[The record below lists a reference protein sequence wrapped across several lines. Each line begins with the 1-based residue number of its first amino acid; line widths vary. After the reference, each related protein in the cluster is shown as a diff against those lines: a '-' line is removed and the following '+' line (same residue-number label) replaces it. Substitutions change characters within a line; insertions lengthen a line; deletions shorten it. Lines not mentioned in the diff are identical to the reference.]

1 MEKRDLIAAYAY
13 RYNGNWQKIRNAMEA
28 QEDPL
33 SHPIKEKYIT
43 IFDEEYPSSL
53 MDLQCPPWILFYQ
66 GDISLLKKPMA
77 TIVGSRNISPY
88 GKKVTEKAADILKE
102 SHVLVS
108 GMAKGADACVH
119 ERAMDGGHTIGV
131 IGSGLKT
138 CYPKENLHLYEKM
151 RQSDLIL
158 SEFPEHVGVQRYHFP
173 WRNRILAAL
182 GSLTVVTQA
191 RMHSGTMLTVNEALE
206 MNRDIYCFPYPFG
219 YPEGEGC
226 NKLIA
231 EGAMILYDISQ
242 LRDIAHRKNL
252 KE

>member
-151 RQSDLIL
+151 RQSNLIL

-252 KE
+252 RE

>member
-13 RYNGNWQKIRNAMEA
+13 RYNGNWQRIRNAIEA

>member
-1 MEKRDLIAAYAY
+1 MEKKDLIASYAY
-13 RYNGNWQKIRNAMEA
+13 RYQGNWQQIKRALEM

-33 SHPIKEKYIT
+33 PYPVNEKFIT
-43 IFDEEYPSSL
+43 IFDEAYPAPL

-77 TIVGSRNISPY
+77 TIVGSRDISEY
-88 GKKVTEKAADILKE
+88 GRKVTEKAADILKDRY
-102 SHVLVS
+102 VLVS

-119 ERAMDGGHTIGV
+119 ERALNGGHTIGV

-138 CYPKENLHLYEKM
+138 CYPKENIRLYEQM
-151 RQSDLIL
+151 RKSDLIL
-158 SEFPEHVGVQRYHFP
+158 SEFPWNVGIQRYHFP

-191 RMHSGTMLTVNEALE
+191 RLHSGTMLTVNEALE
-206 MNRDIYCFPYPFG
+206 MDRDIYCFPYPFG

-242 LRDIAHRKNL
+242 LKDIAHRKI
-252 KE
+252 